1 MAGKETKKLN
11 SAQKAAVEHLS
22 SPLLIVAG
30 AGTGKTTVITEKIK
44 YLVAEGLAKTE
55 EILALTF
62 TEKAAFEMEE
72 RVDVA
77 LPYGYTDAWIMT
89 FHSFCDRLLKDE
101 AVAIGLDPGFSLMTQ
116 SETIQFLTDHLFD
129 LDLDYFRPLGN
140 PNKFVGGLLN
150 HFSRLQ
156 DEDIS
161 PKQYL
166 SWAEQF
172 KVNNSRPLT
181 PKAQAMAGAAKLKE
195 KEVEIER
202 EKYLELAKAY
212 QTYEKL
218 KRQEGLFDFGDLIG
232 QTLRLFRKRP
242 NILANYQKKFKFFLV
257 DEFQDTNI
265 AQYQLIK
272 LLAPPKSKPNLSV
285 VADDSQ
291 SIYRFRGAAVSN
303 VLQFMADYK
312 KAKSIVLTKNYRSTQ
327 NILDSAYQLI
337 QHNNPDTLES
347 KLGIDKN
354 LQSVNGLGE
363 KPEFIYT
370 PKVNFEAEEV
380 VKTIKALK
388 EKNKKL
394 SWSDFAILVRA
405 NNHAGPFIKAL
416 SWAGVPF
423 QFLGPG
429 QLFRREEI
437 KNLIAY
443 LFFLADPE
451 DETSCYRVLAHQP
464 ISLSGQ
470 DLALLNSLAKKA
482 NTSLFG
488 AVKLVLGSEKKEVD
502 RSRLPLLS
510 VASQKKLK
518 KFIKMINRHW
528 ELAKE
533 KSAGQVLYYFLE
545 DSGLLKRL
553 TKANSVEE
561 EKQVANIAKFFDRLS
576 AYEMNHE
583 EAGLHSVVNWLKLA
597 LDLGESP
604 SVNNDDWLLE
614 DKVNILTLHSA
625 KGLEF
630 GVVFLVNLVSGRF
643 PTYNRREQIP
653 LPEELV
659 KEVLPQGD
667 YHQQEERRLFYV
679 GMTRAK
685 EKLFLTASK
694 FYGEGKR
701 PLKISPFVY
710 ESLGEEAVKKQPSKK
725 SSQLSLLRFKP
736 TKPPKKETRAAKQP
750 IDHFS
755 FSQITAFEHCPAQY
769 RYQYLQKI
777 PTAPSG
783 AQNFGI
789 AIHQTLHQFF
799 KIAKE
804 KEVAL
809 ADLLALYQNNWLSFG
824 YSSRLHE
831 KRLFKEGKK
840 MLSGFYQENF
850 DPQNLPL
857 FLEKKF
863 NFFLTDKIK
872 ITGVFDRV
880 DKNDEVWEIIDYK
893 TGQVIEQKKADKSL
907 QMNLYL
913 LAAVDRGILGADPE
927 NLMGTFYFLKTGQKV
942 SVKKTKREL
951 AQAKKD
957 LVKTI
962 EKINKSNF
970 APKPGFWCDFC
981 PFRMVCDEWK

>member
-1 MAGKETKKLN
+1 VADKETKKLN

-44 YLVAEGLAKTE
+44 YLVANGLAKTE

-89 FHSFCDRLLKDE
+89 FHSFCDRLLRDE
-101 AVAIGLDPGFSLMTQ
+101 AIAIGLDPGFALMTQ

-129 LDLDYFRPLGN
+129 LDLNYFRPLGN
-140 PNKFVGGLLN
+140 PNKFVAGLLN

-156 DEDIS
+156 DEDIT

-166 SWAEQF
+166 SWAKQT
-172 KVNNSRPLT
+172 KSKN
-181 PKAQAMAGAAKLKE
+181 PKPKKEAKIDQE
-195 KEVEIER
+195 KN
-202 EKYLELAKAY
+202 LELAKAY
-212 QTYEKL
+212 RTYEKL
-218 KRQEGLFDFGDLIG
+218 KQQEGLFDFGDLIS
-232 QTLRLFRKRP
+232 QALRLFRKRP
-242 NILANYQKKFKFFLV
+242 NILENYQKKFKFFLV

-272 LLAPPKSKPNLSV
+272 LLAPPEKNPSLSV

-312 KAKSIVLTKNYRSTQ
+312 EAKSIVLIKNYRSTQ

-370 PKVNFEAEEV
+370 TKVNFEAEEV
-380 VKTIKALK
+380 VKKIKALK
-388 EKNKKL
+388 EKDKKL

-416 SWAGVPF
+416 SWAGLPY

-429 QLFRREEI
+429 QLFRQEEV

-451 DETSCYRVLAHQP
+451 DETSCYRLLAHQP
-464 ISLSGQ
+464 VDLSGQ

-482 NTSLFG
+482 NISLFG
-488 AVKLVLGSEKKEVD
+488 AVKLVLGSEKEGAD
-502 RSRLPLLS
+502 QGRLPSLS
-510 VASQKKLK
+510 ASSRKKLK
-518 KFIKMINRHW
+518 KFIKMVNRHW
-528 ELAKE
+528 QLAKE

-553 TKANSVEE
+553 TKAESVQE
-561 EKQVANIAKFFDRLS
+561 EKEVANIAKFFDRLS
-576 AYEMNHE
+576 AYEMNHD
-583 EAGLHSVVNWLKLA
+583 EAGVSSVVNWLKLA

-604 SVNNDDWLLE
+604 SVNNDDWLFE
-614 DKVNILTLHSA
+614 DKINILTLHSA

-630 GVVFLVNLVSGRF
+630 EVVFLVNLVSGRF

-659 KEVLPQGD
+659 KEILPRGD

-685 EKLFLTASK
+685 KRLFLTASK
-694 FYGEGKR
+694 FYGQGKR
-701 PLKISPFVY
+701 ALKISPFVY
-710 ESLGEEAVKKQPSKK
+710 QSLGKEAIEDRPLQKT
-725 SSQLSLLRFKP
+725 SQLSLLRFGPAKP
-736 TKPPKKETRAAKQP
+736 LKEKTNVAKQS

-799 KIAKE
+799 KMAKE
-804 KEVAL
+804 KKVDL
-809 ADLLALYQNNWLSFG
+809 ADLLALYQDNWLSFG

-831 KRLFKEGKK
+831 KRLFKEGKA
-840 MLSGFYQENF
+840 MLARFYREDF
-850 DPQNLPL
+850 DCQKPPL
-857 FLEKKF
+857 LLEKKF

-880 DKNDEVWEIIDYK
+880 DKKDGAWEIIDYK
-893 TGQVIEQKKADKSL
+893 TGQVMDQKKADKSL

-913 LAAVDRGILGADPE
+913 LAAVDRGILGASPKD
-927 NLMGTFYFLKTGQKV
+927 LTGIFYFLKTGQKV
-942 SVKKTKREL
+942 LVKKTKQEL

-957 LVKTI
+957 LVGVI
-962 EKINKSNF
+962 EKINNSDF

-981 PFRMVCDEWK
+981 PFRMVCDDWK

>member
-1 MAGKETKKLN
+1 VADKETKKLN

-166 SWAEQF
+166 SWAKQF
-172 KVNNSRPLT
+172 KANNT
-181 PKAQAMAGAAKLKE
+181 KLKE
-195 KEVEIER
+195 KEIKKES

-212 QTYEKL
+212 QTYEEL
-218 KRQEGLFDFGDLIG
+218 KQQEGLFDFGDLIT

-242 NILANYQKKFKFFLV
+242 NVLANYQKKFKFFLV

-272 LLAPPKSKPNLSV
+272 LLAPPEKNPLLSV

-312 KAKSIVLTKNYRSTQ
+312 KAKSIVLIKNYRSTQ
-327 NILDSAYQLI
+327 SILDSAYQLI

-354 LQSVNGLGE
+354 LRSVNGLGE

-380 VKTIKALK
+380 VKTIKSLK
-388 EKNKKL
+388 EKDKKL

-416 SWAGVPF
+416 SWAGVPY

-429 QLFRREEI
+429 QLFRQEEI

-443 LFFLADPE
+443 LFFLTDPE
-451 DETSCYRVLAHQP
+451 DDTSCYRVLAHRP
-464 ISLSGQ
+464 VNLSGQ
-470 DLALLNSLAKKA
+470 DLALLSSLAKKA

-488 AVKLVLGSEKKEVD
+488 AVKLVLGSEKEEVD
-502 RSRLPLLS
+502 QSKLPSLS
-510 VASQKKLK
+510 AASQKKLK
-518 KFIKMINRHW
+518 KFIKMANRHW
-528 ELAKE
+528 KLAKE

-545 DSGLLKRL
+545 DSGLLERL
-553 TKANSVEE
+553 TKANSVQE

-583 EAGLHSVVNWLKLA
+583 EASLRSVVNWLKLA

-643 PTYNRREQIP
+643 PTYNRREKIP

-659 KEVLPQGD
+659 KEILPQGD

-685 EKLFLTASK
+685 KKLFLTASK

-701 PLKISPFVY
+701 PLKISPFAY

-725 SSQLSLLRFKP
+725 TSQLSLLRFKP
-736 TKPPKKETRAAKQP
+736 AKLPKEEARVTKQP

-799 KIAKE
+799 KTAKE

-809 ADLLALYQNNWLSFG
+809 ADLLALYQDNWLSFG

-840 MLSGFYQENF
+840 MLSSFYQEDF

-880 DKNDEVWEIIDYK
+880 DKNDGVWEIVDYK
-893 TGQVIEQKKADKSL
+893 TGQVMEQKKADKSL
-907 QMNLYL
+907 QMNIYL
-913 LAAVDRGILGADPE
+913 LAAVDRGILGASPKD
-927 NLMGTFYFLKTGQKV
+927 LTGIFYFLKTGQKV
-942 SVKKTKREL
+942 SVKKTKQEL
-951 AQAKKD
+951 VQAKKD
-957 LVKTI
+957 LVETI
-962 EKINKSNF
+962 GKINQSDF